1 MSISL
6 LLFFLKWSLRVFG
19 AFWVI
24 GAAVTF
30 QQARQASF
38 MDTALEALTQ
48 KKEDRLV
55 SRFLFISAL
64 LTLMSGI
71 GLILAS
77 RWVVLPL
84 ALLILSQCVHFAIQK
99 QRFVQAK
106 TDEEREEARIASA
119 TRNAFKVSLVVV
131 SAALIELGLG
141 VLR

>member
-1 MSISL
+1 MGS
-6 LLFFLKWSLRVFG
+6 
-19 AFWVI
+19 
-24 GAAVTF
+24 
-30 QQARQASF
+30 
-38 MDTALEALTQ
+38 
-48 KKEDRLV
+48 
-55 SRFLFISAL
+55 
-64 LTLMSGI
+64 I

-84 ALLILSQCVHFAIQK
+84 ALLILSQCVYFAIQK

-106 TDEEREEARIASA
+106 TDEERNEARIASA